1 MRAWGSAP
9 AARWRSILL
18 LEGTGMKGVS
28 LSLPRSGP
36 ALWLALAAAILV
48 IQTVVSS
55 VLKPS
60 SRITYN
66 SVVSCLVLLLAAGIS
81 AQNALRSSR
90 AVRLFWSFLVVGCGL
105 WALSPGLWAFHYV
118 GWARYPDFWLSTS
131 VLFLHIVLMIAAV
144 VSRPH
149 LQQAHQRPYR
159 TTVTFLLLLFFLVFV
174 YAFFLV
180 PYDSM
185 QWNRSALVWF
195 AWWYLAE
202 NFVLMAVIA
211 RMIYRAQQPW
221 KSMYWQLLGASALY
235 ACIAFLLNITTVD
248 KNESNRP
255 GSGFYELFY
264 VASACWFVGI
274 AWRGHRLAAEL
285 EQTVEPDTNDAKYA
299 FPLAMLAM
307 VSIPVIG
314 VVEFLRKDE
323 HATHVIR
330 LLIVLITFLLLAIF
344 VFVGEYLARRDLTA
358 DVGFAHDRLR
368 LALESSKIVGWDWD
382 VRSGHDFW
390 FGDLQTMF
398 GIPADHYSGQVED
411 FRRRVHP
418 VDRGRVWKAVNDAMK
433 TGGPYAAQFRVVRLD
448 GQVRWVDAR
457 GKFSY
462 DGNGEPERM
471 LGMATDITE
480 TKRAEQAV
488 RESQDRLSLLLESTA
503 EGIYGMDREGRCTF
517 VNPACLQQL
526 GYERAEE
533 LLGKKMH
540 ELIHHTRADGT
551 PYSEEE
557 CQVQHASL
565 YGDGVHLVGEP
576 LWRRDGTFFFAEYW
590 AYPQRKAGKIIGSVV
605 TFIDITDRKRAEE
618 ALRQSE
624 ALKGSIL
631 LSLENQIAVVDKNG
645 FIREV
650 NEAWVRSAQENGM
663 TEETAGV
670 GTDYLEALRRSASLY
685 SEAEEVLNCV
695 RTVMDGT
702 ARRCRYDYYLHW
714 TVPPR
719 WYTVTVTPLQTA
731 EGGVVVAYRD
741 VSDVRRRDAALA
753 EAQRLASVGSW
764 QWDAATDTVTWSEEL
779 YRIVGRDP
787 ALPTVPYPEQKRFY
801 TPESWK
807 QMQDAVEEAVQTGKS
822 FELDLEM
829 VRSDGDRRWLVLRGE
844 ALRSAGGRIVQ
855 LRGTVHDISERKRAE
870 QALRESEE
878 RFRLVANTAPVMI
891 WMTDVDKLCT
901 YCNQTWLDFTGRSM
915 EESAGHGWLES
926 VHPQDR
932 ERSMDTYSQAFARQ
946 EEFRMEYRVR
956 RHDDQYR
963 WILDSGRPRFNT
975 DGSFAGYIGSCV
987 DVTERK
993 LAEDAISSM
1002 GRRLIVAQEE
1012 ERTRI
1017 ARELHDDIG
1026 QRLALLSIELETLQ
1040 RTSNQREFPGRIYQ
1054 ILKQTSEIASEIQ
1067 AISHRLHSSK
1077 LEYLGLAAA
1086 ARGYCAELSEQ
1097 QDVRI
1102 DFLDEGV
1109 PRSLP
1114 HEIEMSLFR
1123 VLQEALR
1130 NAVKHGRVRQVKVEL
1145 RAKGNDVHLTVL
1157 DSGVGFDP
1165 ATALHGKGLG
1175 LVSMQERV
1183 RLVHGELTID
1193 SAPNSGTSIHARVPL
1208 IRTEALAG

>member
-1 MRAWGSAP
+1 
-9 AARWRSILL
+9 
-18 LEGTGMKGVS
+18 MKGLS
-28 LSLPRSGP
+28 LSWPTPGLALWP
-36 ALWLALAAAILV
+36 ALVVAILA
-48 IQTVVSS
+48 IQTIVSFL
-55 VLKPS
+55 LKPS

-66 SVVSCLVLLLAAGIS
+66 SVASCLVLLLAAGI
-81 AQNALRSSR
+81 ATHNALRSR
-90 AVRLFWSFLVVGCGL
+90 RTVRLFWLFLAVGCGL

-131 VLFLHIVLMIAAV
+131 VLFLHIVLLIAAV

-149 LQQAHQRPYR
+149 LQQAHYRPYR
-159 TTVTFLLLLFFLVFV
+159 TVVTFLLLLFFLVFV

-180 PYDSM
+180 PYESM
-185 QWNRSALVWF
+185 QWDRPALLWF
-195 AWWYLAE
+195 AGWYLAE
-202 NFVLMAVIA
+202 NLVLMAVIA
-211 RMIYRAQQPW
+211 RMIYRTQQPW
-221 KSMYWQLLGASALY
+221 KSMYWHLLGASTLY
-235 ACIAFLLNITTVD
+235 GFTAFLLNVTVVD
-248 KNESNRP
+248 KSGPNRP
-255 GSGFYELFY
+255 GSGLYDLFY
-264 VASACWFVGI
+264 MASACWFVGI
-274 AWRGHRLAAEL
+274 VLRGHKLTAEL
-285 EQTVEPDTNDAKYA
+285 EQTVETDTSDAKYA

-314 VVEFLRKDE
+314 VLELLRRDE
-323 HATHVIR
+323 HATHVTR
-330 LLIVLITFLLLAIF
+330 LLIVLTTFLLLAIF
-344 VFVGEYLARRDLTA
+344 VFVGEYLARRELAA
-358 DVGFAHDRLR
+358 DVGSAHDRLR

-418 VDRGRVWKAVNDAMK
+418 DDRGRVWKAVSDAMK
-433 TGGPYAAQFRVVRLD
+433 AGGPYTAQFRVVRLD

-462 DGNGEPERM
+462 AANGEPERM

-503 EGIYGMDREGRCTF
+503 EGIYGIDREGRCTF

-540 ELIHHTRADGT
+540 ALIHHTHADGT
-551 PYSEEE
+551 PYPAEE
-557 CQVQHASL
+557 CKFRRAWL
-565 YGDGVHLVGEP
+565 YGDRVHLVGEP
-576 LWRRDGTFFFAEYW
+576 LWRRDGTFFFTECW
-590 AYPQRKAGKIIGSVV
+590 SYPQRRGSKVVGSVV

-631 LSLENQIAVVDKNG
+631 LSLENQIAVVGKNG

-650 NEAWVRSAQENGM
+650 NEAWARSSEENGM
-663 TEETAGV
+663 MEAPAVV
-670 GTDYLEALRRSASLY
+670 GIDYLEALRHSASLY

-702 ARRCRYDYYLHW
+702 ARRCRYDYCCHW
-714 TVPPR
+714 ITPPR
-719 WYTVTVTPLQTA
+719 WFAVTVTPLQTA
-731 EGGVVVAYRD
+731 EGGVVVAYKD
-741 VSDVRRRDAALA
+741 ISEVRRRDAALA

-764 QWDAATDTVTWSEEL
+764 QWDAVTDTVTWSEEL

-787 ALPTVPYPEQKRFY
+787 SLPPVSYRDQAKFY
-801 TPESWK
+801 TAESWK
-807 QMQDAVEEAVQTGKS
+807 QLQAAIEEALRKGNS

-829 VRSDGDRRWLVLRGE
+829 ALPGGGRKWLVVRGE
-844 ALRSAGGRIVQ
+844 ALRSAGGRVVQ
-855 LRGTVHDISERKRAE
+855 LHGTVHDISERKRAE

-891 WMTDVDKLCT
+891 WMSGPDKMCN
-901 YCNQTWLDFTGRSM
+901 YFNQTWLDFTGRSI
-915 EESAGHGWLES
+915 EEELGDGWLET

-932 ERSMDTYSQAFARQ
+932 DHCMDTYSQAFDRREQ
-946 EEFRMEYRVR
+946 FTMEYRVR
-956 RHDDQYR
+956 RHDGQYR
-963 WILDSGRPRFNT
+963 WLLDSGRPRSNA

-987 DVTERK
+987 DVTDRK
-993 LAEDAISSM
+993 LAEDAISSV
-1002 GRRLIVAQEE
+1002 GRRLIAAQEE

-1040 RTSNQREFPGRIYQ
+1040 HTPNQREFPGRIYQ
-1054 ILKQTSEIASEIQ
+1054 ILKQTSEIATEIQ

-1077 LEYLGLAAA
+1077 LEYLGLVAA

-1097 QDVRI
+1097 QNVRI

-1114 HEIEMSLFR
+1114 TEIEMSLFR

-1130 NAVKHGRVRQVKVEL
+1130 NALKHGRVRQVKVEL
-1145 RAKGNDVHLTVL
+1145 RTRSNSIYLTVR
-1157 DSGVGFDP
+1157 DFGVGFDP

-1208 IRTEALAG
+1208 TRTEALAG

>member
-1 MRAWGSAP
+1 MRG
-9 AARWRSILL
+9 L
-18 LEGTGMKGVS
+18 S
-28 LSLPRSGP
+28 LSLTRSGF
-36 ALWLALAAAILV
+36 ALWLALAAAILA
-48 IQTVVSS
+48 IQTVVSFL
-55 VLKPS
+55 LKPS

-66 SVVSCLVLLLAAGIS
+66 SVVSCLVLLLAAGI
-81 AQNALRSSR
+81 AAKNALQSKR
-90 AVRLFWSFLVVGCGL
+90 AIRLFWLFLAIGCGL

-131 VLFLHIVLMIAAV
+131 VLFLHIVLLIAAV

-149 LQQAHQRPYR
+149 LQQAQQRPYS
-159 TTVTFLLLLFFLVFV
+159 TAVTFFLLLFSLFFV

-180 PYDSM
+180 PYESM
-185 QWNRSALVWF
+185 QWDRPALLWF
-195 AWWYLAE
+195 AGWYLAE
-202 NFVLMAVIA
+202 NLVLMAVIA
-211 RMIYRAQQPW
+211 RMIYRTQQPW
-221 KSMYWQLLGASALY
+221 KSIYWHLMGASALY
-235 ACIAFLLNITTVD
+235 AFTAFLLNVTVLG
-248 KNESNRP
+248 KSGSNGP
-255 GSGFYELFY
+255 GNGLYNLFY
-264 VASACWFVGI
+264 IASACWFVGI
-274 AWRGHRLAAEL
+274 ALRGRKLAAEL
-285 EQTVEPDTNDAKYA
+285 EQAVETDASDAKYA

-314 VVEFLRKDE
+314 MAELLRRDE
-323 HATHVIR
+323 HGTHVVR
-330 LLIVLITFLLLAIF
+330 LLIVLSTFVLLAIF
-344 VFVGEYLARRDLTA
+344 VFVGEYLARRALAA
-358 DVGFAHDRLR
+358 DVGSAHDRLR

-382 VRSGHDFW
+382 VRSGRDFW

-398 GIPADHYSGQVED
+398 GIDSDHYSGQVED

-418 VDRGRVWKAVNDAMK
+418 DDRGRVWKAVNHAMK
-433 TGGPYAAQFRVVRLD
+433 TGAPYTAQFRVVRLD

-462 DGNGEPERM
+462 AANGEPERM

-480 TKRAEQAV
+480 TKNAEQAV
-488 RESQDRLSLLLESTA
+488 RESQDHLSLLLESTA
-503 EGIYGMDREGRCTF
+503 EGIYGIDHQGRCTF

-533 LLGKKMH
+533 LLGKRMH
-540 ELIHHTRADGT
+540 ALIHHTHADGT
-551 PYSEEE
+551 PYPAEE
-557 CQVQHASL
+557 CTLRRAWL
-565 YGDGVHLVGEP
+565 YGDRIHVVGEP
-576 LWRRDGTFFFAEYW
+576 LWRRDGTFFFTECW
-590 AYPQRKAGKIIGSVV
+590 SYPQRRGGKIVGSVV

-624 ALKGSIL
+624 VLKGSIL
-631 LSLENQIAVVDKNG
+631 LSLENQIAVVDRNG
-645 FIREV
+645 LIREV
-650 NEAWVRSAQENGM
+650 NEAWARSSQENGM
-663 TEETAGV
+663 CDGPAEV
-670 GTDYLEALRRSASLY
+670 GTDYLAALRHAASLY

-702 ARRCRYDYYLHW
+702 ARRCRYDYCCHW
-714 TVPPR
+714 LVPPR
-719 WYTVTVTPLQTA
+719 WFAVTVTPLQTP
-731 EGGVVVAYRD
+731 EGGVVLAYKD
-741 VSDVRRRDAALA
+741 ISEVRRRDAALA

-764 QWDAATDTVTWSEEL
+764 QWDAVTDTVTWSEEL

-787 ALPTVPYPEQKRFY
+787 SLPPVSYHDQAKFY
-801 TPESWK
+801 TSASWK
-807 QMQDAVEEAVQTGKS
+807 QLQAAIEEASRTGKS

-829 VRSDGDRRWLVLRGE
+829 TLPGGGRKWLVVRGE
-844 ALRSAGGRIVQ
+844 ALRSANGRVVQ

-891 WMTDVDKLCT
+891 WMSGPDKGCT
-901 YCNQTWLDFTGRSM
+901 YCNQTWLDFTGRSIEAAM
-915 EESAGHGWLES
+915 GHGWIES
-926 VHPQDR
+926 THPQDR
-932 ERSMDTYSQAFARQ
+932 ERCMDIYVQAFDRR
-946 EEFRMEYRVR
+946 EEFTMEYRVR
-956 RHDDQYR
+956 RHDGQYR
-963 WILDSGRPRFNT
+963 WVMDSGRPRSNA

-993 LAEDAISSM
+993 LAEDAISSV
-1002 GRRLIVAQEE
+1002 GRRLIAAQEE

-1040 RTSNQREFPGRIYQ
+1040 RAPNQREFPGRIYQ
-1054 ILKQTSEIASEIQ
+1054 LLKQTSEIASEIQ

-1077 LEYLGLAAA
+1077 LEYLGLVAA

-1097 QDVRI
+1097 QNVGI

-1114 HEIEMSLFR
+1114 AEIEMSLFR

-1130 NAVKHGRVRQVKVEL
+1130 NAVKHGRVHQVKVEL
-1145 RAKGNDVHLTVL
+1145 RARGSDVHLTVR
-1157 DSGVGFDP
+1157 DFGVGFDP
-1165 ATALHGKGLG
+1165 AIALHGKGLG

-1193 SAPNSGTSIHARVPL
+1193 SAPNSGTSIHVRVPL
-1208 IRTEALAG
+1208 TRTEALAG

>member
-1 MRAWGSAP
+1 
-9 AARWRSILL
+9 
-18 LEGTGMKGVS
+18 MKGLS
-28 LSLPRSGP
+28 LSLPRFGF
-36 ALWLALAAAILV
+36 ALWPALAAATLA
-48 IQTVVSS
+48 IQTVVSF

-60 SRITYN
+60 ARITYN
-66 SVVSCLVLLLAAGIS
+66 SVVSCLVLLLAAGIA
-81 AQNALRSSR
+81 AQNALQSRR
-90 AVRLFWSFLVVGCGL
+90 AVRLFWLFLAIGCGL

-118 GWARYPDFWLSTS
+118 GWTRYPDFWLSTS
-131 VLFLHIVLMIAAV
+131 VLFLHIVLLIAAV

-180 PYDSM
+180 PYESM
-185 QWNRSALVWF
+185 QWDRPALLWF
-195 AWWYLAE
+195 AGWYLAE
-202 NFVLMAVIA
+202 NLVLMAVIA
-211 RMIYRAQQPW
+211 RMTYGTQQPW
-221 KSMYWQLLGASALY
+221 KSMYWHLLGASALY
-235 ACIAFLLNITTVD
+235 AVTAFLLNVTILG
-248 KNESNRP
+248 KSGPNRP
-255 GSGFYELFY
+255 GSPLYELFY
-264 VASACWFVGI
+264 MASACWFVGI
-274 AWRGHRLAAEL
+274 AVRGHKLAAEL
-285 EQTVEPDTNDAKYA
+285 ELTVEADTREAKYA

-314 VVEFLRKDE
+314 LVELLRRDE

-330 LLIVLITFLLLAIF
+330 LLIVLATFLLLAIF
-344 VFVGEYLARRDLTA
+344 VFVGEYLARRDLAA
-358 DVGFAHDRLR
+358 DVGSAHDRLR

-398 GIPADHYSGQVED
+398 GIPSDHYSGQVED

-418 VDRGRVWKAVNDAMK
+418 DDRGRVWKAVNDAMK
-433 TGGPYAAQFRVVRLD
+433 TGGPYTAQFRVVRLD

-462 DGNGEPERM
+462 ADNGEPERM

-480 TKRAEQAV
+480 TKHAEQAV

-503 EGIYGMDREGRCTF
+503 EGIYGIDREGRCTF

-526 GYERAEE
+526 GYECAEE

-540 ELIHHTRADGT
+540 PLIHHTRVDGT
-551 PYSEEE
+551 PYPAEE
-557 CQVQHASL
+557 CEFRRAWL
-565 YGDGVHLVGEP
+565 YGDRIHLVGEL
-576 LWRRDGTFFFAEYW
+576 LWRRDGTFFFAECW
-590 AYPQRKAGKIIGSVV
+590 SYPQHRGGKVVGSVV

-624 ALKGSIL
+624 VLKGSIL

-645 FIREV
+645 FIREA
-650 NEAWVRSAQENGM
+650 NEAWARSSQENGM
-663 TEETAGV
+663 TEAAAVV
-670 GTDYLEALRRSASLY
+670 GTDYLEALRHSASLY
-685 SEAEEVLNCV
+685 LEAEEVLNCV
-695 RTVMDGT
+695 RTVMDGV
-702 ARRCRYDYYLHW
+702 ARRCRYDYCCHW
-714 TVPPR
+714 IVPPR
-719 WYTVTVTPLQTA
+719 WYTVTVTPLQTT
-731 EGGVVVAYRD
+731 EGGIVVAYRD
-741 VSDVRRRDAALA
+741 VSEVRRRDAALA
-753 EAQRLASVGSW
+753 EAQRLAKVGSW
-764 QWDAATDTVTWSEEL
+764 QWDAATDALTWSEEL
-779 YRIVGRDP
+779 YRIVGREP
-787 ALPTVPYPEQKRFY
+787 SLPPVSYREQAKFY

-807 QMQDAVEEAVQTGKS
+807 QLQEAIEEALRKGKS

-829 VRSDGDRRWLVLRGE
+829 ILRDARRRWIVVRGE
-844 ALRSAGGRIVQ
+844 ALRGASGRVVQ
-855 LRGTVHDISERKRAE
+855 LHGTVHDISERKRAE

-891 WMTDVDKLCT
+891 WMSGPDKGCT

-915 EESAGHGWLES
+915 DQALGHGWIES
-926 VHPQDR
+926 THPQDR
-932 ERSMDTYSQAFARQ
+932 KRCMDMYVQAFDRG
-946 EEFRMEYRVR
+946 EEFTMEYRVR
-956 RHDDQYR
+956 RHDGQYR
-963 WILDSGRPRFNT
+963 WVLDSGRPRFSE

-993 LAEDAISSM
+993 LAEDAISSV
-1002 GRRLIVAQEE
+1002 GRRLIAAQEE

-1040 RTSNQREFPGRIYQ
+1040 RTPNQREFPGRIYQ
-1054 ILKQTSEIASEIQ
+1054 ILKQTSEIANEIQ

-1097 QDVRI
+1097 QNVRI

-1130 NAVKHGRVRQVKVEL
+1130 NAVKHGRVHQVKVEL
-1145 RAKGNDVHLTVL
+1145 QARGNDIHLTVL

-1165 ATALHGKGLG
+1165 AIALRGKGLG

-1193 SAPNSGTSIHARVPL
+1193 SAPNSGTSIHVRIPL
-1208 IRTEALAG
+1208 TRTEALAG